1 MFRIWIS
8 VFATAFM
15 LMVSPASA
23 SEAASTIV
31 DQARRDCK
39 SFENGVLDT
48 TEQTISLVDLTGD
61 GRPEDIV
68 DASQFSCSTAAS
80 LFCGTGG
87 CLITVIVNATP
98 FEFLAKGWKVIQW
111 DNQPILLLAVH
122 GSECGGTNL
131 RRCYKAVVWSE
142 DGFQSVGQY

>member
-23 SEAASTIV
+23 SEAASTVV

-61 GRPEDIV
+61 APSGALPGGRVFSRHRPSTP
-68 DASQFSCSTAAS
+68 AST
-80 LFCGTGG
+80 
-87 CLITVIVNATP
+87 
-98 FEFLAKGWKVIQW
+98 
-111 DNQPILLLAVH
+111 
-122 GSECGGTNL
+122 
-131 RRCYKAVVWSE
+131 
-142 DGFQSVGQY
+142 